1 MLLSWDKRHANK
13 KIINKMNFQ
22 YWNPQIEKMPRSD
35 LEALQLKKLKDEIR
49 FALRTPFYKERLSKS
64 GINSSDEIKT
74 LDDLKKIPFTT
85 KNDLRDG
92 FPFGFL
98 SIPKDDVVRL
108 HSSSGTTGIPTVI
121 YFNRDDLKNWADY
134 MARCIYGT
142 GCTKSDVFQNM
153 ITYGLFTGGLGF
165 HQGGEEVG
173 MLVIPAGAGNTVR
186 QFKMMQDYK
195 TTVLHATPS
204 FLLHLETKMK
214 EAGIDRNSLC
224 IKRAFAGA
232 EPYSEDTRKRIEK
245 LLDID
250 VYNSYGLSEMNG
262 PGVAFECQCK
272 DGLHIWEDGYI
283 AEIVNPDT
291 LDPVKEGETGE
302 LILTILCRETTPLLR
317 YRTRDLT
324 SFYTEPCPCG
334 RTHRKLMRITGRSDD
349 MMIINGV
356 NVFPSQIEEVIMSMK
371 EVGNNYL
378 IVVEKDG
385 ALDRLTVKTEVNSDT
400 FMDDSRLLLALK
412 EKIKD
417 TLKVSISIN
426 AKVELHESG
435 SLPISEGKAV
445 RVKDTRPK
453 DV

>member
-1 MLLSWDKRHANK
+1 
-13 KIINKMNFQ
+13 MNFQ
-22 YWNPQIEKMPRSD
+22 YWNPQIEKMPRD
-35 LEALQLKKLKDEIR
+35 ELEALQLQKLKAETG
-49 FALRTPFYKERLSKS
+49 FALRTSFYKKRLAEA
-64 GINSSDEIKT
+64 GIKDQHDIKT
-74 LDDLKKIPFTT
+74 LDDLKRIPFTT

-92 FPFGFL
+92 FPYGFL
-98 SIPKDDVVRL
+98 AIPKDEVVRL
-108 HSSSGTTGIPTVI
+108 HASSGTTGTPTTI
-121 YFNRDDLKNWADY
+121 YFNSEDIKQWANY

-153 ITYGLFTGGLGF
+153 ITYGLFTGGLGM

-173 MLVIPAGAGNTVR
+173 MLVIPAGAGNTAR
-186 QFKMMQDYK
+186 QFRMMQDYG

-214 EAGIDRNSLC
+214 EAGVERDSLS

-232 EPYSEDTRKRIEK
+232 EPYSEDTRRRIEA
-245 LLDID
+245 LLKID

-283 AEIVNPDT
+283 AEIINPDT
-291 LDPVKEGETGE
+291 LEPVKEGEAGE
-302 LILTILCRETTPLLR
+302 LVLTILCREATPILR

-324 SFYTEPCPCG
+324 SFYTEQCKCG
-334 RTHRKLMRITGRSDD
+334 RTHRRLRRITGRSDD
-349 MMIINGV
+349 MLIINGV
-356 NVFPSQIEEVIMSMK
+356 NVFPSQIEEVIMGMK

-378 IVVEKDG
+378 ILVEKDG
-385 ALDRLTVKTEVNSDT
+385 ALDRLTVKTEVGPDV
-400 FMDDSRLLLALK
+400 FMDDSRPLHALT
-412 EKIKD
+412 EKIRE
-417 TLKVSISIN
+417 TLQASISISP
-426 AKVELHESG
+426 KVELNENG
-435 SLPISEGKAV
+435 SLPVSEGKAV

>member
-1 MLLSWDKRHANK
+1 
-13 KIINKMNFQ
+13 MNFQ
-22 YWNPQIEKMPRSD
+22 YWNAQIEKMPRAE
-35 LEALQLKKLKDEIR
+35 LEALQLQKLKAEVDI
-49 FALRTPFYKERLSKS
+49 ALRAPFYKKRLSKV
-64 GINSSDEIKT
+64 GIKSSDDIKT
-74 LDDLKKIPFTT
+74 LADLNKIPFTS

-98 SIPKDDVVRL
+98 AIPKEEVVRL
-108 HSSSGTTGIPTVI
+108 HASSGTTGIPTTI
-121 YFNRDDLKNWADY
+121 YFNKNDINNWADY
-134 MARCIYGT
+134 MARCIFGT
-142 GCTKSDVFQNM
+142 GCTKNDVFQNM

-165 HQGGEEVG
+165 HQGGETVG
-173 MLVIPAGAGNTVR
+173 MLVIPAGAGNTAR
-186 QFKMMQDYK
+186 QFKMMQDYG

-214 EAGIDRNSLC
+214 EAGVSRDSLF

-245 LLDID
+245 LLSVD

-291 LDPVKEGETGE
+291 LAPVKDGEIGE
-302 LILTILCRETTPLLR
+302 LVLTILCREATPILR

-324 SFYTEPCPCG
+324 AFYTEPCACG
-334 RTHRKLMRITGRSDD
+334 RTHRRLRRITGRSDD
-349 MMIINGV
+349 MLIINGV

-385 ALDRLTVKTEVNSDT
+385 ALDKMTVKTEVSAGI
-400 FMDDSRLLLALK
+400 FMDDTRPLNALK
-412 EKIKD
+412 EKIKE
-417 TLKVSISIN
+417 TLQASISISPR
-426 AKVELHESG
+426 VELHESG

-445 RVKDTRPK
+445 RVMDNRPK
-453 DV
+453 DI